1 MKNKESMVN
10 GITAVTNEWIK
21 MTHKTLDLKRIP
33 SIEIR
38 DALRKT
44 YDVLIYYHK
53 DEVVPKALCK
63 MLSKMDEF
71 LYFASMIDEKEFNG
85 DPNLYWVIHSI
96 SKSMKI
102 GFFEGKYESEY
113 PILKIKK
120 ADKNIVDFDLQNG
133 YIEDLF

>member
-10 GITAVTNEWIK
+10 GITAVTNEWIE

-53 DEVVPKALCK
+53 DEVIPKALCK
-63 MLSKMDEF
+63 MLLRMDEF
-71 LYFASMIDEKEFNG
+71 LYFASIITDNEFEDN
-85 DPNLYWVIHSI
+85 PYLFQAIHSI
-96 SKSMKI
+96 SKSLKI
-102 GFFEGKYESEY
+102 GFFKGEYESEY

-120 ADKNIVDFDLQNG
+120 TDKNIVDFDLQNG
-133 YIEDLF
+133 CIEDLF